1 MQEPATTSAAVTA
14 SITGGMIVIFGPV
27 FGVWITILFSAIV
40 GAMWTLG
47 RVETPS
53 RTVAFLLL
61 FRIVS
66 TAVLLTGGIAMVISE
81 QFGWAQEHVLPAVAF
96 LLGTL
101 GDKFDILRN
110 AAANRIKTLI
120 GGA

>member
-1 MQEPATTSAAVTA
+1 
-14 SITGGMIVIFGPV
+14 
-27 FGVWITILFSAIV
+27 
-40 GAMWTLG
+40 
-47 RVETPS
+47 
-53 RTVAFLLL
+53 
-61 FRIVS
+61 
-66 TAVLLTGGIAMVISE
+66 MVISE